1 MLFIEHQKSSL
12 IRSHR
17 ATQGA
22 PAWKSALARC
32 PAKSVRCFGSQGL
45 QEMGTLQQLVAC
57 PGAWEGTF
65 LPSGYGDGDSV
76 LLKSSLNRLEFGV
89 F

>member
-12 IRSHR
+12 IGSHR

-32 PAKSVRCFGSQGL
+32 PTKSVRFFGWQDLHG
-45 QEMGTLQQLVAC
+45 MGTLQQLVAC
-57 PGAWEGTF
+57 PGVWEGTF

-76 LLKSSLNRLEFGV
+76 LPRCSLNRLAFGV